1 MLLGRVNGM
10 DLRRGTLSQ
19 ALAAPRGYDQICRL
33 AKLAG
38 QPIPRLLALARQN
51 DPFFVGSRAQQ
62 AQARWFAGLW
72 RDCGFSSGVHLRRVH
87 YRILSI
93 AGIRRH
99 DATPYENTDTCWNYL
114 CQAAK
119 YARYLSLV
127 APDAFVDQRN
137 PDPVIYA
144 AGREAPE
151 PDWWIPPADGWML
164 PRIASDLSAQL
175 RLEHPWPVVGGYAY
189 DDADQPYHVEVWVE
203 KSTMDDV
210 LIPLCRELGV
220 NLVTSVGFQSI
231 TSVCSLL
238 RRVVEYGKPVRVL
251 YISDFDPAG
260 DKMPA
265 AVARQA
271 EYWLPAYVP
280 NAEVKLTPLALTREQ
295 VTGYRLPRI
304 PVKSSDTRKANFERR
319 YGRGAVELDALEAL
333 FPGVLAQLVRHS
345 IAPYRD
351 ATLPARLRATE
362 QEANAAVAGAWAG
375 VTAGQQAELG
385 AIEREAR
392 AIARRYEG
400 ALERLDA
407 ELQRDLAPLQA
418 RLDALR
424 ERLRD
429 AAGRFDAALPERPQ
443 PKAARTDEGGWLFD
457 SRRDYLTQLDYYRGV
472 DEVRSA

>member
-1 MLLGRVNGM
+1 MNPTHSSLYR
-10 DLRRGTLSQ
+10 

-51 DPFFVGSRAQQ
+51 DPFFVGSRAQR

-72 RDCGFSSGVHLRRVH
+72 RDCGFSTGVHLRRVH

-93 AGIRRH
+93 DGIRRH
-99 DATPYENTDTCWNYL
+99 DGSPYENTDTCWNYL

-127 APDAFVDQRN
+127 ATDAFIDQRN

-151 PDWWIPPADGWML
+151 PDWWIPAEDNWTL
-164 PRIASDLSAQL
+164 PKIAADLSVQL
-175 RLEHPWPVVGGYAY
+175 RLQLPWPVVRGYGY
-189 DDADQPYHVEVWVE
+189 SDADQPYHVEVWVE

-210 LIPLCRELGV
+210 LVPLCGELGV

-238 RRVVEYGKPVRVL
+238 RRVVEYGKPARVL

-271 EYWLPAYVP
+271 EYWLPEYVP
-280 NAEVKLTPLALTREQ
+280 DAEIKLTPLALTREQ

-304 PVKSSDTRKANFERR
+304 PVKSSDKRKANFERR

-333 FPGVLAQLVRHS
+333 FPGVLAQLVRDS
-345 IAPYRD
+345 VAPYRD
-351 ATLPARLRATE
+351 ATLPLRLRATE
-362 QEANAAVAGAWAG
+362 QEAKTAAGNAWRAETGG
-375 VTAGQQAELG
+375 TQAELD
-385 AIEREAR
+385 AIAREAR
-392 AIARRYEG
+392 LIAQRYEG
-400 ALERLDA
+400 VLEQLDA
-407 ELQRDLAPLQA
+407 ELQRELAPLHA
-418 RLDALR
+418 RLGALR
-424 ERLRD
+424 ESLRVT
-429 AAGRFDAALPERPQ
+429 AQGFEMALPERPQ
-443 PKAARTDEGGWLFD
+443 PQRAKTNDDGWLFD
-457 SRRDYLTQLDYYRGV
+457 SQRDYLTQLDYYRGGN
-472 DEVRSA
+472 EERSA